1 MAIKMRNN
9 NDKDAFC
16 CECGQVQEKVLN
28 MFDLCIG
35 GMIFTICDECNE
47 KLFKKCLS
55 AECMKNARLKSQKD
69 IDIIHRRKSKIIGEQ
84 TPQGGSN
91 KW

>member
-9 NDKDAFC
+9 NNENAVC
-16 CECGQVQEKVLN
+16 CDCGNPQKKVLN

-35 GMIFTICDECNE
+35 GTIFTICDECNE

-55 AECMKNARLKSQKD
+55 ASCMVNGRLKSKED
-69 IDIIHRRKSKIIGEQ
+69 LAIINKRRIKLEIPIVR
-84 TPQGGSN
+84 GG
-91 KW
+91 K